1 MAAIRVLIVDDHP
14 MMRRGLKS
22 LLSLYQDILVV
33 GEAED
38 STSAL
43 EAATRL
49 APDIVLLDI
58 QLPGQSGLTVAGRL
72 RELSPETKVIAL
84 TAHDSNEYVLEALR
98 AGARAYLLKSASDQS
113 LVETIRLVQQG
124 RHLLSPSLMDGLLEQ
139 LSSPGTAP
147 APAVALSEADRR
159 VLALMAR
166 GATNE
171 EIAAA
176 THWSERTIK
185 RRVST
190 IVEALGAKNR
200 TQAVAEA
207 SRLGLI

>member
-1 MAAIRVLIVDDHP
+1 MEAIRVLIVDDHP
-14 MMRRGLKS
+14 MVRRGLKS
-22 LLSLYQDILVV
+22 LLSLYPDILVI

-38 STSAL
+38 SVSAL
-43 EAATRL
+43 DTAQL
-49 APDIVLLDI
+49 LLPDIVLLDI
-58 QLPGQSGLTVAGRL
+58 QLPSESGLRVADRL
-72 RELSPETKVIAL
+72 REVTPEVKVIAL
-84 TAHDSNEYVLEALR
+84 TAHDNQEYVLEALR

-113 LVETIRLVQQG
+113 LVETIRLVHQG
-124 RHLLSPSLMDGLLEQ
+124 RRLLSPSLMDGLLEH
-139 LSSPGTAP
+139 LGASEETASDVP
-147 APAVALSEADRR
+147 RLSEPEMR

-171 EIAAA
+171 EIATE

-185 RRVST
+185 RRVAR

-207 SRLGLI
+207 ARLGLV